1 MPRSNA
7 PTTFVVGASSF
18 LMRGDNMNYTIGFSV
33 GPASIGWSVLE
44 NDPSGSPQKIQ
55 DLGVRMFTP
64 PEHPKTGISFATHRR
79 ESRIKRRYLRR
90 RRYRKERIKALFV
103 SVGLITQERLNC
115 LFSHS
120 DFEKDVYTLR
130 AEGLDRKLTPEEWVR
145 VLLHLSQRCGYF
157 SSSTTDIESAEKT
170 GIVKQTI
177 AENQALL
184 KEKSYRTVG
193 EMFCLDPKFQITA
206 SDGRLWR
213 STRNHFDCYKIN
225 VTHEMMEDEV
235 TALFQAQRST
245 GNPYASAAFQERYT
259 DILFTRRS
267 FDEGPGGDSPFRI
280 RDSRGFCPFEK
291 TKRRAFKSCYTFEFF
306 SLLQGINKIRILS
319 DQVPSRPLNSDE
331 REIITA
337 LAHEKSNLT
346 FWDLRN
352 AIALPIESTFNV
364 VPYRQSSIREAESKR
379 LFRALQSYHM
389 IREALGTID
398 ITFFPSDTLDQVSEI
413 LNLYHRPERRMDA
426 LLQLGLSFEA
436 AQALLPLTFYKVG
449 NLSLEAMKKLIPYL
463 EQGISYP
470 VACSA
475 VYGAQISPYKL
486 QKFLTLNPELK
497 NSGALDAFVHPT
509 MLRALSQTTKVLNA
523 IIREYGSPQRIVIQL
538 KQELKLNRSEWMQ
551 ARRKSQER
559 QKKNAALMQE
569 IESIKGALPT
579 GQDLVKYKLYQEQGG
594 ICPYTGVQFDLARIF
609 CDPEYAEV
617 SHIIPYSVS
626 FDDSYHNKVLACA
639 DVCRQKQ
646 NLLPLAYFTQS
657 SVGVDTFIA
666 RVQESSL
673 PYPKRRRLLKQ
684 NILSVDKTRYY
695 EQNIIDSHYLSQAV
709 CRLLENHLIFASP
722 VSDLERPVQAINE
735 MITEQIRRRL
745 GLHHQG
751 IGELRH
757 AMEAVIIGS
766 TTPEMLQRIAY
777 HAKRQA
783 CYGTAVPE
791 ICTDLDTGEIIS
803 KAAFEEKY
811 PAQFPEPWP
820 GFCGE
825 LLARLSPEP
834 ERALRALNLLTYDN
848 HGQVRP
854 IFISQM
860 PRRGVTGSAH
870 QDTIRSGKMPGYA
883 VSKTPLRS
891 LKLDK
896 SGEISNYYNPS
907 DDRLLYEALKARLK
921 LFHGSGEKAFA
932 QPFYKPKRDGSPGP
946 IVNKVK
952 TYHKITTSVEVCGG
966 IANHNDMIRVD
977 IFFIPGEGYFFI
989 PIYVA
994 DTVKKALPQKAFVRR
1009 QGLIKEMDDADFLFS
1024 LYPGDLIRIVSDHA
1038 ITLDPVDTYADD
1050 HAVIASQDWMLY
1062 FVSAGVAAGMFSVI
1076 SPDHKYEK
1084 RSLGIKTLLSIEK
1097 YDVDILGRYHKVH
1110 LPEKRRAF
1118 FPPGQ

>member
-1 MPRSNA
+1 
-7 PTTFVVGASSF
+7 
-18 LMRGDNMNYTIGFSV
+18 MNYTIGFSV

-509 MLRALSQTTKVLNA
+509 MLRVPPLTDQVTLTALGEKQAEASGVEVYLDGFTVDGKQYSAGENLKIESGHWFWNGDAYCWRIETDFRQPDGMNRTIEVSIPVGAERTLDFQGDIWRGFVEIASVEGTQIFDTYSEVGQVVSVSIGSSQTHMLVLD
-523 IIREYGSPQRIVIQL
+523 QL
-538 KQELKLNRSEWMQ
+538 EE
-551 ARRKSQER
+551 
-559 QKKNAALMQE
+559 
-569 IESIKGALPT
+569 ESI
-579 GQDLVKYKLYQEQGG
+579 
-594 ICPYTGVQFDLARIF
+594 
-609 CDPEYAEV
+609 
-617 SHIIPYSVS
+617 
-626 FDDSYHNKVLACA
+626 
-639 DVCRQKQ
+639 
-646 NLLPLAYFTQS
+646 LL
-657 SVGVDTFIA
+657 
-666 RVQESSL
+666 
-673 PYPKRRRLLKQ
+673 
-684 NILSVDKTRYY
+684 IL
-695 EQNIIDSHYLSQAV
+695 
-709 CRLLENHLIFASP
+709 
-722 VSDLERPVQAINE
+722 
-735 MITEQIRRRL
+735 
-745 GLHHQG
+745 
-751 IGELRH
+751 
-757 AMEAVIIGS
+757 
-766 TTPEMLQRIAY
+766 
-777 HAKRQA
+777 
-783 CYGTAVPE
+783 
-791 ICTDLDTGEIIS
+791 
-803 KAAFEEKY
+803 
-811 PAQFPEPWP
+811 
-820 GFCGE
+820 
-825 LLARLSPEP
+825 
-834 ERALRALNLLTYDN
+834 
-848 HGQVRP
+848 
-854 IFISQM
+854 
-860 PRRGVTGSAH
+860 
-870 QDTIRSGKMPGYA
+870 
-883 VSKTPLRS
+883 
-891 LKLDK
+891 
-896 SGEISNYYNPS
+896 
-907 DDRLLYEALKARLK
+907 
-921 LFHGSGEKAFA
+921 
-932 QPFYKPKRDGSPGP
+932 
-946 IVNKVK
+946 
-952 TYHKITTSVEVCGG
+952 
-966 IANHNDMIRVD
+966 
-977 IFFIPGEGYFFI
+977 
-989 PIYVA
+989 
-994 DTVKKALPQKAFVRR
+994 
-1009 QGLIKEMDDADFLFS
+1009 
-1024 LYPGDLIRIVSDHA
+1024 
-1038 ITLDPVDTYADD
+1038 
-1050 HAVIASQDWMLY
+1050 
-1062 FVSAGVAAGMFSVI
+1062 
-1076 SPDHKYEK
+1076 
-1084 RSLGIKTLLSIEK
+1084 
-1097 YDVDILGRYHKVH
+1097 
-1110 LPEKRRAF
+1110 
-1118 FPPGQ
+1118 